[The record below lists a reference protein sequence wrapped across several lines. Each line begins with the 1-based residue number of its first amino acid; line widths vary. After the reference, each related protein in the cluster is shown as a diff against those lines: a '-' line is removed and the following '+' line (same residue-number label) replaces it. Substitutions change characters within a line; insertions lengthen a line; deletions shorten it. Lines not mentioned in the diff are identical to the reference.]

1 MKTVNLTTFIQRGDL
16 LIEAVTLRKPEVGSL
31 RGLKMTD
38 LLQMDVNAMLLVLP
52 RATEPALLPAEV
64 AALDPADFLTLSGTL
79 VSFFMT
85 PDQQAQLA
93 AEVRR

>member
-1 MKTVNLTTFIQRGDL
+1 MKTVNLTQFIARGSDV
-16 LIEAVTLRKPEVGSL
+16 ITAVAVRKPDVGAL

-38 LLQMDVNAMLLVLP
+38 VLQMDVNAMLLVLP
-52 RATEPALLPAEV
+52 RVTEPALLPAEV
-64 AALDPADFLTLSGTL
+64 ASMDPADFLTLSGTL

-93 AEVRR
+93 TAPH